1 MEVSASTRRVER
13 VRHEIKRREVEV
25 ARVVPVGANFVSV
38 TFAGDALADF
48 VSMSFDDHVKFMF
61 ADAAGEPVS
70 RDYTPR
76 HFSNEAGELTIEF
89 AMHGEGKASD
99 WARQAAVGDRAVI
112 AGPRGSMIIPKD
124 YDWHLLA
131 GDATALPAIARR
143 LGELP
148 GTSRA
153 VVMLMGDA
161 GDRRAL
167 ASKAQLDVRWVE
179 TAEELVDA
187 VQAMPVPAGEGFAW
201 AAGEAATMARLRA
214 VLAND
219 KGMPKEAMRIAAY
232 WKQGASNHH
241 ENLG

>member
-1 MEVSASTRRVER
+1 MEVSANTRRVER

-25 ARVVPVGANFVSV
+25 ARVVPVGSNFVSV
-38 TFAGDALADF
+38 TFAGDALEDF

-76 HFSNEAGELTIEF
+76 HFNNVAGELTIEF

-99 WARQAAVGDRAVI
+99 WAREAAVGDRAVI

-179 TAEELVDA
+179 TAEELVAA

>member
-1 MEVSASTRRVER
+1 MEVSANTRRVER

-25 ARVVPVGANFVSV
+25 ARVVPVGSNFVSV

-179 TAEELVDA
+179 TAEELVAA

>member
-1 MEVSASTRRVER
+1 MEVSANTRRVER

-25 ARVVPVGANFVSV
+25 ARVVPVGSNFVSV

-76 HFSNEAGELTIEF
+76 HFNNEAGELTIEF

-99 WARQAAVGDRAVI
+99 WAREAAVGDRAVI

-179 TAEELVDA
+179 TAEELVAA

>member
-1 MEVSASTRRVER
+1 MEVSANTRRVER

-25 ARVVPVGANFVSV
+25 ARVVPVGSNFVSV
-38 TFAGDALADF
+38 TFAGDALEDF

-76 HFSNEAGELTIEF
+76 HFNNEAGELTIEF

-99 WARQAAVGDRAVI
+99 WAREAAVGDRAVI

-179 TAEELVDA
+179 TAEELVAA

>member
-1 MEVSASTRRVER
+1 MEVSANTRRVER

-25 ARVVPVGANFVSV
+25 ARVVPVGSNFVSV
-38 TFAGDALADF
+38 TFAGDALEDF

-76 HFSNEAGELTIEF
+76 HFNNEAGELTIEF

-99 WARQAAVGDRAVI
+99 WAREAAVGDRAVI

-179 TAEELVDA
+179 TAEELVA
-187 VQAMPVPAGEGFAW
+187 ALQAMPVPAGEGFAW
-201 AAGEAATMARLRA
+201 AAGEAAAMARLRA